1 VAFRTS
7 LAAAAGAAVLPRPRG
22 DATEGGD
29 AMADK
34 PNEFATLMRRLRA
47 GSEDAAR
54 ELLDRYGEHILRVV
68 RRKLSR
74 ELRSKF
80 DSVDFVQAV
89 WASFFADLPRQRDFD
104 RPQALMAFLVT
115 LAQNKVID
123 AVRQRMLSQKYNVN
137 RERPLDDVEAIESA
151 GLAAREPTP
160 SQAAVAQDEWR
171 HLLADLPAHYQ
182 RMLMLLREGHTQKDI
197 ARELN
202 VNEKTIRRVLDKLN
216 GEPSP

>member
-1 VAFRTS
+1 MPESR
-7 LAAAAGAAVLPRPRG
+7 
-22 DATEGGD
+22 E
-29 AMADK
+29 
-34 PNEFATLMRRLRA
+34 EFTDLMRRLRD

-89 WASFFADLPRQRDFD
+89 WASFFAGVPRRRFD
-104 RPQALMAFLVT
+104 RPEALMAFLVA

-123 AVRQRMLSQKYNVN
+123 AVRQRMQTQKYNVN
-137 RERPLDDVEAIESA
+137 RERPLLDGSVAAEGA
-151 GLAAREPTP
+151 GLAARQPTP
-160 SQAAVAQDEWR
+160 SQEAVANDEWR
-171 HLLADLPAHYQ
+171 RLLAELPDRYH
-182 RMLMLLREGHTQKDI
+182 RMLVLLREGHTQKDI

-202 VNEKTIRRVLDKLN
+202 VNEKTIRRVLEKLN
-216 GEPSP
+216 EEPGL